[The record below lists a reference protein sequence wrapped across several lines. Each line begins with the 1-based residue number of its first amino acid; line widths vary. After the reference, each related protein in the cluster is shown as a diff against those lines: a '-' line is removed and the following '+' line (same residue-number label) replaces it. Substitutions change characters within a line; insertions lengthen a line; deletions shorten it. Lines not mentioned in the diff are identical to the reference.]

1 MTAPAVTIPPQA
13 TIGQAASLMHRHRI
27 GRLPVTFPSTGHL
40 AGIVSRSDLL
50 RVYRRPGEEIRA
62 EILAEVFPQVPGA
75 DPQRLA
81 VSVRH
86 GVVSISG
93 QVKCSSTI
101 AGLVTAVLAVEGVVG
116 VDERIGFDIDDSY
129 FPVMV
134 SF

>member
-1 MTAPAVTIPPQA
+1 M
-13 TIGQAASLMHRHRI
+13 
-27 GRLPVTFPSTGHL
+27 
-40 AGIVSRSDLL
+40 
-50 RVYRRPGEEIRA
+50 
-62 EILAEVFPQVPGA
+62 FPQVPGA

-116 VDERIGFDIDDSY
+116 LDERIGFDIDDSY
-129 FPVMV
+129 FPVML
-134 SF
+134 SI